1 MKIKKI
7 YIAAPL
13 YSAKE
18 QKDNR
23 EIDEVLQRAGYA
35 TFLPQ
40 RDGFAYDEL
49 FKKVQDEGYAYEEA
63 RDIALGLIM
72 HLDVYQVC
80 EGCDATVLNLT
91 VRNPGE
97 GTITEGA
104 LCFRSERPLVLYK
117 GNNPSFVLENHSPL
131 LTGQTRFS
139 IVDKVEKIPR
149 KLKQI
154 EMEVESNYSRTMS
167 IAKELFKDYDPVNK
181 RVDYLASQGKE
192 LFGKERVD
200 V

>member
-1 MKIKKI
+1 MKIKKV

-18 QKDNR
+18 QKDNV
-23 EIDEVLQRAGYA
+23 EIDGILRRAGYD

-40 RDGFAYDEL
+40 RDGFAYGDL
-49 FKKVQDEGYAYEEA
+49 FKQVQNEGYDYGEA
-63 RDIALGLIM
+63 RNIALGIIM

-131 LTGQTRFS
+131 LTGQTKFEIIGR
-139 IVDKVEKIPR
+139 VEEIPK
-149 KLKQI
+149 KLKQL
-154 EMEVESNYSRTMS
+154 ENMDESNYARTMD
-167 IAKELFKDYDPVNK
+167 IARKLFNDYNPRNKDVG
-181 RVDYLASQGKE
+181 VLANLWKKH
-192 LFGKERVD
+192 F
-200 V
+200 

>member
-1 MKIKKI
+1 MKIKKV

-18 QKDNR
+18 QKDNI
-23 EIDEVLQRAGYA
+23 EIDGVLRRAGYD

-40 RDGFAYDEL
+40 RDGFAYGDL
-49 FKKVQDEGYAYEEA
+49 FKQVQNEGYDYEDA
-63 RDIALGLIM
+63 RDIALGIIM

-117 GNNPSFVLENHSPL
+117 GNNSSFVLEKHSPL
-131 LTGQTRFS
+131 LTGQTRFQ
-139 IVDKVEKIPR
+139 IVGKVEEIPD

-154 EMEVESNYSRTMS
+154 ENDVESNYSRTMN
-167 IAKELFKDYDPVNK
+167 IARELFKDYNPRNK
-181 RVDYLASQGKE
+181 RIDYLASLCKG
-192 LFGKERVD
+192 LL
-200 V
+200 

>member
-1 MKIKKI
+1 MKIKKV

-13 YSAKE
+13 YSEKE

-23 EIDEVLQRAGYA
+23 EIDKVLQRAGYA

-40 RDGFAYDEL
+40 RDGFAYEDL
-49 FKKVQDEGYAYEEA
+49 FKQVQNEGYAYEEA
-63 RDIALGLIM
+63 RDIALGIIM

-97 GTITEGA
+97 GTITESA

-139 IVDKVEKIPR
+139 IVDKVEEIPR

-154 EMEVESNYSRTMS
+154 EMEVVSNYARTMD
-167 IAKELFKDYDPVNK
+167 IARKLFKDYNPRNK
-181 RVDYLASQGKE
+181 KIGILARTAKE
-192 LFGKERVD
+192 IF
-200 V
+200 

>member
-18 QKDNR
+18 QKDNL
-23 EIDEVLQRAGYA
+23 EIDGVLRKAGFD

-40 RDGFAYDEL
+40 RDGFAYGDL
-49 FKKVQDEGYAYEEA
+49 FKQVQNEGYDHEEA
-63 RDIALGLIM
+63 RSIALGIIM

-139 IVDKVEKIPR
+139 IVDKVEEIPR

-154 EMEVESNYSRTMS
+154 EMEVVSNYARTMD
-167 IAKELFKDYDPVNK
+167 IARKLFKDYNPRNK
-181 RVDYLASQGKE
+181 KIEILARTAKE
-192 LFGKERVD
+192 IF
-200 V
+200 

>member
-1 MKIKKI
+1 MKIKKV

-18 QKDNR
+18 QKDNL
-23 EIDEVLQRAGYA
+23 EIDEVLQGAGYE

-40 RDGFAYDEL
+40 RDGFAYDDL
-49 FKKVQDEGYAYEEA
+49 FKKVQNVGYAYEEA

-131 LTGQTRFS
+131 LTGQTRFQ
-139 IVDKVEKIPR
+139 IVEKVGEIPE
-149 KLKQI
+149 KLEQF
-154 EMEVESNYSRTMS
+154 ENDVESNYSRTMN
-167 IAKELFKDYDPVNK
+167 IAKVLFMDYDPRNK
-181 RVDYLASQGKE
+181 DIKVLAGLIK
-192 LFGKERVD
+192 GMTIK
-200 V
+200 

>member
-1 MKIKKI
+1 MKIKKV

-18 QKDNR
+18 QKDNL
-23 EIDEVLQRAGYA
+23 EIDEVLQGAGYE

-40 RDGFAYDEL
+40 RDGFAYDDL
-49 FKKVQDEGYAYEEA
+49 FKKVQNVGYAYEEA

-97 GTITEGA
+97 GTITESA

-139 IVDKVEKIPR
+139 IVDKVEEIPR
-149 KLKQI
+149 KLKQL

-167 IAKELFKDYDPVNK
+167 IAKELFKDYDPKNK
-181 RVDYLASQGKE
+181 DIRLLARSGKE
-192 LFGKERVD
+192 IF
-200 V
+200 